1 MIVDARVI
9 PNEAVIECDV
19 CIVGAG
25 AAGITLARELV
36 GRRVRVALLESGGL
50 TPDAKTQSLYA
61 GAVTERPYFDLDAAR
76 SRYFGGTT
84 NLWTGECRPLDA
96 QDFERRD
103 WVPDSGW
110 PFGLDE
116 LLPFYEKAQTVC
128 QLGPYAYTAD
138 DWRGHGVRPM
148 AIHGER
154 IQSSAFQYSPPTRF
168 GDVYRDELRRS
179 PNVVTYLGANA
190 IDLETPMPSH
200 LVSAVKVACLT
211 GTNFRVAARAFVL
224 ATGGIENARLLLLSD
239 RVQPAGLGNGN
250 DLVGRYF
257 MEHLYMDAAAEIRA
271 SNGAIS
277 DFYTSG
283 DWVDGRRVRGI
294 LGLTPEVRRRERL
307 TNYCGVIVEPSSGPL
322 TRLRNAIA
330 NVRART
336 APRSYLV
343 KNVMEQAPNPDSRVT
358 LGPDRDRLGC
368 RRPALRWRLSSLDK
382 FTVHR
387 AHDILGEE
395 LSRSGVGQLRSFM
408 GTEADPWPTSVRGA
422 RHHMGTTRM
431 HADARHG
438 VVDADCR
445 VHGIANL
452 YVAGSS
458 VFPTVGAANPTLTI
472 VALALRLARHLQN
485 RLAESGTGR

>member
-1 MIVDARVI
+1 MIVDARVV
-9 PNEAVIECDV
+9 PNDALIDCDV

-25 AAGITLARELV
+25 AAGITIAREFL
-36 GRRVRVALLESGGL
+36 GRPVQVVLLESGRL
-50 TPDAKTQSLYA
+50 APDPETQALYT

-116 LLPFYEKAQTVC
+116 LLPFYRKAQSVC
-128 QLGPYAYTAD
+128 QLGPYGYTAD
-138 DWRGHGVRPM
+138 DWRPHGARPM
-148 AIHGER
+148 AIEGER
-154 IQSSAFQYSPPTRF
+154 VQSYAFQYSPPTRF
-168 GDVYRDELRRS
+168 GEVYRDELRQA

-190 IDLETPMPSH
+190 VDLETPVPPQR
-200 LVSAVKVACLT
+200 VSAVKVACLS
-211 GTNFRVAARAFVL
+211 GTSFRVAARAFLL
-224 ATGGIENARLLLLSD
+224 ATGGIENARLLLLAD
-239 RVQPAGLGNGN
+239 RVQPAGLGNGH

-257 MEHLYMDAAAEIRA
+257 MEHLYLDAAADIRA
-271 SNGAIS
+271 PRGAIS

-283 DWVDGRRVRGI
+283 HWVNGRRVRGI
-294 LGLTPEVRRRERL
+294 LGLSPEVRRREQL
-307 TNYCGVIVEPSSGPL
+307 TNYCGVIVEPSPGLL
-322 TRLRNAIA
+322 TRLRNTIA
-330 NVRART
+330 NVRAGP
-336 APRSYLV
+336 APRTYFV

-358 LGPDRDRLGC
+358 LGEDRDRLGC
-368 RRPALRWRLSSLDK
+368 RRTALRWRLSALDK
-382 FTVHR
+382 FTAHR
-387 AHDILGEE
+387 AHAILGEE
-395 LSRSGVGQLRSFM
+395 LSRSGVGQMRSLM
-408 GTEADPWPTSVRGA
+408 GREDDPWPTSVRGA

-431 HADARHG
+431 HADPRRG

-458 VFPTVGAANPTLTI
+458 VFPTSGAANPTLTI
-472 VALALRLARHLQN
+472 VALALRLAGHLQN
-485 RLAESGTGR
+485 RIA